1 MRVFLAASSASG
13 RRGLVSLLGP
23 EWEVAGVGTLRDSVP
38 TDVDLVLAELEGGE
52 LVSPAAGPPWIVLV
66 DDPEPAWLA
75 DALRGN
81 LRGLLPRDALE
92 SEVLAALEAVGNGLF
107 CCHPEHLARL
117 VPGAGGGL
125 GPRGDGPVPT
135 DTPRRPPQG
144 GALPDTPRRPPQG
157 GALTSREREILM
169 RLAAGLGNK
178 QIASQLAISEHTVK
192 FHLGSIYSK
201 LDANTR
207 AEAVAAGLR
216 RGLVWI

>member
-144 GALPDTPRRPPQG
+144 GAL
-157 GALTSREREILM
+157 TSREREILM